1 MIDPVIF
8 SFTILGITI
17 ALRWYGVLVM
27 TGVMVA
33 AWLSAKEVA
42 RHGENPDHIWDA
54 LVWIVLGGMAGSRIW
69 YVANATLGGSRY
81 YLDNPLRIL
90 NITEGGLHFYGALLF
105 GAAAMFFYARKHK
118 LDLWLFLDSLAPFI
132 LIGQAIA
139 RPANF
144 INQEL
149 YGQPTTLPWGIHIDA
164 AHRIAPYNDLLTYPV
179 EFTRFHPT
187 FAYEM
192 AWNFF
197 AAFALL
203 LVARALAEK
212 IRPGVVFYGW
222 LALSG
227 LGRIFI
233 ELFRPDQ
240 PRIPGTDISITSAVA
255 ALMLLAGLL
264 LLLDKLEVIRLPFI
278 PKGPDE
284 YRVSPIVES
293 ETQG

>member
-212 IRPGVVFYGW
+212 IRPGVIFYGW

-284 YRVSPIVES
+284 YRVSVGTKAE
-293 ETQG
+293 G

>member
-8 SFTILGITI
+8 SFNIGNLTV

-33 AWLSAKEVA
+33 AWNSANTVK
-42 RHGENPDHIWDA
+42 RYGENPDHIWDA
-54 LVWIVLGGMAGSRIW
+54 LVWIVLAGTIGSRIW
-69 YVANATLGGSRY
+69 YVATATLGGSRF

-105 GAAAMFFYARKHK
+105 GALAMILYARKYK
-118 LDLWLFLDSLAPFI
+118 LDLWLFLDSLAPNI

-149 YGQPTTLPWGIHIDA
+149 YGQPTTLPWGIQIDA
-164 AHRIAPYNDLLTYPV
+164 AHRIPPWDNLAAFPV

-192 AWNFF
+192 VWNFF
-197 AAFALL
+197 LAFGLMLAARQFE
-203 LVARALAEK
+203 EK

-222 LALSG
+222 LTFSG
-227 LGRIFI
+227 VGRIII
-233 ELFRPDQ
+233 EFWRPDQ
-240 PRIPGTDISITSAVA
+240 PRIAGTDISYTTLVA
-255 ALMLLAGLL
+255 AIMLFVGLV
-264 LLLDKLEVIRLPFI
+264 LLLDKLEVIRLPFFS
-278 PKGPDE
+278 KGPDA
-284 YRVSPIVES
+284 YAVATIKAA
-293 ETQG
+293 ETEK

>member
-8 SFTILGITI
+8 SFTIGGITI

-27 TGVMVA
+27 TGVMAA
-33 AWLSAKEVA
+33 AWLSAKEIK
-42 RHGENPDHIWDA
+42 RQGDNPDHIWDA
-54 LVWIVLGGMAGSRIW
+54 LVWIVLAGMVGSRLW
-69 YVANATLGGSRY
+69 YVVNATLGGSRY

-105 GAAAMFFYARKHK
+105 GAVAMILYVRKFN
-118 LDLWLFLDSLAPFI
+118 LDLWLFLDALAPNI

-149 YGQPTTLPWGIHIDA
+149 YGQPTTLPWGIPIDA
-164 AHRIAPYNDLLTYPV
+164 AHRIAPYDNLFTYPL

-192 AWNFF
+192 LWNFF

-203 LVARALAEK
+203 LIARSFEEK

-222 LALSG
+222 LTLSG

-233 ELFRPDQ
+233 EFFRPDQ
-240 PRIPGTDISITSAVA
+240 PRIPGTDISFTTVVA
-255 ALMLLAGLL
+255 ILMLVAGLL
-264 LLLDKLEVIRLPFI
+264 LLLDKLEVIRIPLI

-284 YRVSPIVES
+284 YQVSVKADAGPAA
-293 ETQG
+293 